1 MIYFYNLKNYLEGEN
16 INGTVKWYNSRK
28 GYGFITSEDGK
39 DIFVH
44 NTAIPGGTF
53 LREGDNVEFETEETE
68 KGVQAKNIKKL

>member
-1 MIYFYNLKNYLEGEN
+1 LNINLEGEK

-44 NTAIPGGTF
+44 NTAIPSGVF
-53 LREGDNVEFETEETE
+53 LREGDNVEYETEETE
-68 KGVQAKNIKKL
+68 KGTQAKNIKKL